1 MVCVDVLPTR
11 DDSAKAAAAYVA
23 KVVRDVVAAKGGAR
37 VIFAT
42 GASQFEFLQH
52 LVATEGLPWDKVEAF
67 HLDEYVG
74 LPITHGASFRG
85 YLQERLF
92 SKVSPAFKAVNL
104 LDPAEL
110 GAYGAGEDL
119 EASNF
124 DVAARRARDK
134 RKATRTEHAHKVSCA
149 VLVRIA
155 CSARTRRDATTCCPI
170 PLHQRGR
177 AHVEV
182 TDRAARYSATCVVT
196 DGRAHAGE
204 QLEGRHART
213 PGLFTHAARGN
224 VVISFCSTQ

>member
-1 MVCVDVLPTR
+1 MSTHITQYLPRERTAR
-11 DDSAKAAAAYVA
+11 ARRVERRA
-23 KVVRDVVAAKGGAR
+23 GGRAR
-37 VIFAT
+37 ARRARARA
-42 GASQFEFLQH
+42 GA
-52 LVATEGLPWDKVEAF
+52 
-67 HLDEYVG
+67 
-74 LPITHGASFRG
+74 HGWMPR
-85 YLQERLF
+85 
-92 SKVSPAFKAVNL
+92 K
-104 LDPAEL
+104 L

-182 TDRAARYSATCVVT
+182 TDRAARYIARCDKEASTAYQHRPPGRPS
-196 DGRAHAGE
+196 DGR
-204 QLEGRHART
+204 
-213 PGLFTHAARGN
+213 
-224 VVISFCSTQ
+224 VI

>member
-1 MVCVDVLPTR
+1 MRQTLREPASQRVGIKCGRARIFV
-11 DDSAKAAAAYVA
+11 AARVA
-23 KVVRDVVAAKGGAR
+23 QQHGTLKPRVSVVRTACGAPR
-37 VIFAT
+37 RA
-42 GASQFEFLQH
+42 
-52 LVATEGLPWDKVEAF
+52 
-67 HLDEYVG
+67 
-74 LPITHGASFRG
+74 HGWMPR
-85 YLQERLF
+85 
-92 SKVSPAFKAVNL
+92 K
-104 LDPAEL
+104 L